1 MHNVRTSKPPRHAS
15 AKARDKRLP
24 PVPPGA
30 SSPFLLA
37 SAPPGFPR
45 DVAVP
50 PHRGALIELAA
61 TPDRSHRARK
71 EYLVTAAPR
80 QAPVDKAP
88 GQTPAAEAPSAAPAR
103 KPRKS
108 RAAAPKVAEDGTT
121 TPRKKKAA
129 SRRKKG
135 ATTRVAAA
143 KAGAA
148 AQPVP
153 AALAA
158 RPTASRRPRKAVPQG
173 PGSPPAAVNDIGP
186 ATGPLT
192 VPVTVTVTMPD
203 VELIVAR
210 LASTL
215 APTGECPAPE
225 ALAPVVLPAPA
236 AAEPATRLDPA
247 PAALAPAAATSIPR
261 APLARDRALVRTS
274 SGLVARV
281 VAWLGRLVP
290 RQRRAALPR
299 VRTRITSPAAA
310 PRTADPLES
319 DLARRMLLQLSE
331 ENDRLR
337 GELDR
342 MQAAAARLPRA

>member
-1 MHNVRTSKPPRHAS
+1 MHNVRTRKPPRHAS

-61 TPDRSHRARK
+61 TPDRPVRARK
-71 EYLVTAAPR
+71 EYLVTPAPR
-80 QAPVDKAP
+80 QP
-88 GQTPAAEAPSAAPAR
+88 PAAEARSTAPAR
-103 KPRKS
+103 KPRKP
-108 RAAAPKVAEDGTT
+108 RAAAAVAPKIAEAGTT
-121 TPRKKKAA
+121 TPRKKKATGQ
-129 SRRKKG
+129 RTKG
-135 ATTRVAAA
+135 AATRVAAP
-143 KAGAA
+143 KAGTSAKSA
-148 AQPVP
+148 P
-153 AALAA
+153 AATAVRAA
-158 RPTASRRPRKAVPQG
+158 ASRRPRMVELQG
-173 PGSPPAAVNDIGP
+173 PDSPPAVVP

-192 VPVTVTVTMPD
+192 VPVTVTVNMPN

-215 APTGECPAPE
+215 ARTGDSATPCPDSAATDSPD
-225 ALAPVVLPAPA
+225 PVVLPTPAVTA
-236 AAEPATRLDPA
+236 AATRFDPA
-247 PAALAPAAATSIPR
+247 PAALAPAAAVAVPR
-261 APLARDRALVRTS
+261 PPLARDRALVRTS
-274 SGLVARV
+274 TGLVSRV

-299 VRTRITSPAAA
+299 VRTRIAQSAAA
-310 PRTADPLES
+310 PPAAEPLES

-337 GELDR
+337 VELDR
-342 MQAAAARLPRA
+342 MRSAAARLPRA